1 MPDRQPSLRG
11 LSLAAILLLGASVA
25 VAEDADALIRRVEA
39 RQAGLQSMSA
49 SFTQAYRSRATGQE
63 IVEQGRVFVQRPLL
77 RFDYRKPSK
86 KVFLVEA
93 DGTTLAYV
101 PADRSAVKAR
111 IPDDA
116 PHLRLLRGDAG
127 LLEDFSA
134 KIVTLKQ
141 PVVSG
146 SIQVKLTPLRPL
158 ADVDLAYLELDGET
172 GAVHRVLVLDSAGN
186 ESDLLLDRV
195 KENPRLGGSVFR
207 LDLPSS
213 IEVRDLTKE
222 SGR

>member
-1 MPDRQPSLRG
+1 V
-11 LSLAAILLLGASVA
+11 AAILLLGAPA
-25 VAEDADALIRRVEA
+25 AAAGEAEELVQRVEQ
-39 RQAGLQSMSA
+39 RHAGLRSMSA
-49 SFTQAYRSRATGQE
+49 SFTQAYRSVATGQE
-63 IVEQGRVFVQRPLL
+63 IVERGRVFVQRPLL

-116 PHLRLLRGDAG
+116 PHLRLLRGDSG

-134 KIVTLKQ
+134 RVVELKK
-141 PVVSG
+141 PAVVG
-146 SIQVKLTPLRPL
+146 SVQLKLTPRRPL
-158 ADVDLAYLELDGET
+158 HDVDLAYLEVDGES
-172 GAVHRVLVLDSAGN
+172 GAIHRVLVLDAMGN
-186 ESDLLLDRV
+186 ESDLLLHRV

-207 LDLPSS
+207 LDLPGS
-213 IEVRDLTKE
+213 VALRDLTQE
-222 SGR
+222 QGR

>member
-1 MPDRQPSLRG
+1 V
-11 LSLAAILLLGASVA
+11 AAILLLGAPA
-25 VAEDADALIRRVEA
+25 AAAGEAEELVQRVEQ
-39 RQAGLQSMSA
+39 RHAGLRSMSA
-49 SFTQAYRSRATGQE
+49 SFTQAYRSVATGQE
-63 IVEQGRVFVQRPLL
+63 RVFVQRPLL

-116 PHLRLLRGDAG
+116 PHLRLLRGDSG

-134 KIVTLKQ
+134 RVVELKK
-141 PVVSG
+141 PAVVG
-146 SIQVKLTPLRPL
+146 SVQLKLTPRRPL
-158 ADVDLAYLELDGET
+158 HDVDLAYLEVDGES
-172 GAVHRVLVLDSAGN
+172 GAIHRVLVLDAMGN
-186 ESDLLLDRV
+186 ESDLLLHRV

-207 LDLPSS
+207 LDLPGS
-213 IEVRDLTKE
+213 VALRDLTQE
-222 SGR
+222 QGR